1 MRDNGFKIFLVVG
14 FLALCLWYLWPT
26 LDNYL
31 TEREMASLQ
40 GDDLV
45 EYEEA
50 NYDDIRDTRERSL
63 KLGLDLQGGMH
74 VTLEVGLKELL
85 RELAQTRDEQFDAA
99 LDAAAARIESG
110 ESDDFVDAFVEE
122 LQAADPNVALSR
134 YFRGAGTIE
143 RRSTNEEVILA
154 LKAEALDAVDRA
166 VSIIRQR
173 VDRYGVSEPSIQ
185 KQGQSRVVVEL
196 PGVDEPDRVR
206 DLLRGTARLE
216 FRLMAEPAQLEQSR
230 NRIFAYYE
238 QERNPEPAADAEV
251 EAAEVEA
258 EADTTVLDAEMSAE
272 EMSAEME
279 ESEQEAEEVAE
290 ATDEVDGVDDLF
302 GASDAAEEEGGN
314 PLARLLQPMQGTRFG
329 AVALSDTAEVRALLD
344 RPEVEAMLPGGI
356 RLMYTASPEAQS
368 ENGEPVFFLLGV
380 RDRYELTGEVITDA
394 RPSFDPYTNEPEV
407 SLSMNADGAQT
418 WARLTGANI
427 NKQVAI
433 VLDNVVYSYPVIQ
446 SKITGG
452 RTSIN
457 GVSRTEAEDIV
468 TVLKSGAL
476 PAPVQI
482 MEERTV
488 GPSLGAASITAGTR
502 SILVGLGLVAL
513 FMIVYYRTA
522 GVIANIALLL
532 NILFIFGILAAFK
545 ATLTLPGIAGIVLTI
560 GMAVDA
566 NVIIFD
572 RIREEMRSGKT
583 LKAAIDGGYAKA
595 LSAIADANITTF
607 FVGVILYSFGVGPI
621 QGFAVTLMAGIVSS
635 LFTAIVVTRI
645 IFDYLVAERRSSVA
659 FG

>member
-1 MRDNGFKIFLVVG
+1 MRDNGFKIFLVLG

-26 LDNYL
+26 LGNYL
-31 TEREMASLQ
+31 NEREMAALS
-40 GDDLV
+40 GDELV
-45 EYEEA
+45 EYRDA
-50 NYDDIRDTRERSL
+50 NYDDLRSTRERSL

-74 VTLEVGLKELL
+74 VTLEVGLKALI
-85 RELAQTRDEQFDAA
+85 RELAQTRDEQFDQA
-99 LDAAAARIESG
+99 LDAAAVRIDSG
-110 ESDDFVDAFVEE
+110 EADDFVDTFVEE
-122 LQAADPNVALSR
+122 LQRADPDVTLSR

-154 LKAEALDAVDRA
+154 LKAESLEAVDRA
-166 VSIIRQR
+166 MSIIRQR

-216 FRLMAEPAQLEQSR
+216 FRLMAEPNELAQSR

-238 QERNPEPAADAEV
+238 QERNAEPAALTP
-251 EAAEVEA
+251 EAV
-258 EADTTVLDAEMSAE
+258 ADSADAEM
-272 EMSAEME
+272 AEMAGTD
-279 ESEQEAEEVAE
+279 EALENTEMEADEVAE
-290 ATDEVDGVDDLF
+290 AAPQDEADEVATADDLF
-302 GASDAAEEEGGN
+302 GASGDEAEEEGN
-314 PLARLLQPMQGTRFG
+314 PLARLLQPSQGVRFG
-329 AVALSDTAEVRALLD
+329 AVALSDTAAVRALVS
-344 RPEVEAMLPGGI
+344 RPEVDALLPGGI
-356 RLMYTASPEAQS
+356 KLMYTASAEAQTAT
-368 ENGEPVFFLLGV
+368 GEPVFFLLGV
-380 RDRYELTGEVITDA
+380 RDRFELTGEVITDA

-407 SLSMNADGAQT
+407 SLSMNADGGQT
-418 WARLTGANI
+418 WSRLTGANVG
-427 NKQVAI
+427 KQVAI
-433 VLDNVVYSYPVIQ
+433 VLDNVVYSYPNII

-457 GVSRTEAEDIV
+457 GVSRSEAEDIV

-488 GPSLGAASITAGTR
+488 GPSLGAAAISAGTR
-502 SILVGLGLVAL
+502 SILIGLTLVAI

-522 GVIANIALLL
+522 GVVANIALLL

>member
-279 ESEQEAEEVAE
+279 ESEREAEEVAE

>member
-26 LDNYL
+26 LDTYL
-31 TEREMASLQ
+31 TERQLATLS
-40 GDDLV
+40 DDEQTEFV
-45 EYEEA
+45 EA

-99 LDAAAARIESG
+99 LDAADARILAG
-110 ESDDFVDAFVEE
+110 ESDDFVDAFVSE
-122 LQAADPNVALSR
+122 LQARDPNVTLSR

-143 RRSTNEEVILA
+143 RRSTNEEVVLA

-196 PGVDEPDRVR
+196 PGVDEPERVR

-216 FRLMAEPAQLEQSR
+216 FRLMAEPNELAQAR

-238 QERNPEPAADAEV
+238 QERNPEPAAEV
-251 EAAEVEA
+251 ETDTTAM
-258 EADTTVLDAEMSAE
+258 EADGDEVDGDL
-272 EMSAEME
+272 
-279 ESEQEAEEVAE
+279 EAEEVAE
-290 ATDEVDGVDDLF
+290 ATEDAEPVQDVSEADGVDDLF
-302 GASDAAEEEGGN
+302 GATDAAEDEIGN
-314 PLARLLQPMQGTRFG
+314 PLARILQPMQGTRFG
-329 AVALSDTAEVRALLD
+329 AVALSDTAEARALLD

-356 RLMYTASPEAQS
+356 KLMYTASAEAQS

-407 SLSMNADGAQT
+407 SLAMNADGAQT

-488 GPSLGAASITAGTR
+488 GPSLGAASIRAGTL
-502 SILVGLGLVAL
+502 SILIGLGLVAI
-513 FMIVYYRTA
+513 FMVVYYRTA
-522 GVIANIALLL
+522 GVIANVALLL

-645 IFDYLVAERRSSVA
+645 IFDYLVSERRSSVA